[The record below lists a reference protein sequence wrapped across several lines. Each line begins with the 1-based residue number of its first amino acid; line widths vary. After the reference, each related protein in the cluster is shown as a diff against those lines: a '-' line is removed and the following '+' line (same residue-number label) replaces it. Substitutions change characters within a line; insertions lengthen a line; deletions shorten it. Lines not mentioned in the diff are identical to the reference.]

1 MSYATVMVILTVDQ
15 SNEAVLEVAGQLA
28 EKFDAKVIGI
38 AAAALRPGPYFMA
51 GPSFMAGDFA
61 KDFVDQGEASI
72 RKRLS
77 EIEEQFRADMKGRAK
92 NVEWRCS
99 LELPARYIAREA
111 RAADIVV
118 VAAGDRDAIVDP
130 FAAAAPNDLVMQVG
144 RPLLVV
150 PPSVRWLDL
159 RSALVAWK
167 DGAEARRAI
176 ADALPLLGKAGEV
189 VVAAI
194 AEDEKDR
201 SEMLRQAED
210 VVSWFSR
217 HGIHAS
223 SMVPEKIGNAQ
234 IQLDRIAADITAG
247 FVVAGAYGHSRFRE
261 WVLGGVTQHLVEQDA
276 RCSLLSR

>member
-1 MSYATVMVILTVDQ
+1 MSYATVMVSLTVDQ
-15 SNEAVLEVAGQLA
+15 SNDAVLEVAGQLV
-28 EKFDAKVIGI
+28 EKFDARVIGI
-38 AAAALRPGPYFMA
+38 AAAVLGPPPY
-51 GPSFMAGDFA
+51 FMAGDFA
-61 KDFVDQGEASI
+61 QDFVDQGEASI
-72 RKRLS
+72 RKRMA
-77 EIEEQFRADMKGRAK
+77 EIEVQFRAAMNGRTRD
-92 NVEWRCS
+92 VEWRCS
-99 LELPARYIAREA
+99 LELPARYIVREA

-118 VAAGDRDAIVDP
+118 AASAGEALVDP
-130 FAAAAPNDLVMQVG
+130 FAVAGPNDLVMQVG

-176 ADALPLLGKAGEV
+176 AGALPLLRKAGEV

-194 AEDEKDR
+194 AQDENDR
-201 SEMLRQAED
+201 SEMLRQADD
-210 VVSWFSR
+210 VVSWLAR
-217 HGIHAS
+217 HGIQAS
-223 SMVPEKIGNAQ
+223 SMVPEGIGNAQ
-234 IQLDRIAADITAG
+234 IRLDRIAGDITAG

>member
-1 MSYATVMVILTVDQ
+1 MSYATVMVSLTVDQ

-28 EKFDAKVIGI
+28 EKFDAGVIGI
-38 AAAALRPGPYFMA
+38 ATAVLSPPPY
-51 GPSFMAGDFA
+51 FMAGDFA
-61 KDFVDQGEASI
+61 EDFVDQGEASI
-72 RKRLS
+72 RKRMA
-77 EIEEQFRADMKGRAK
+77 EIEEQFRAGMNGRTK
-92 NVEWRCS
+92 DVEWRCS
-99 LELPARYIAREA
+99 LELPAPYIVREA

-118 VAAGDRDAIVDP
+118 ATSAGEAIVDP
-130 FAAAAPNDLVMQVG
+130 FAVAGPNDLVMQVG

-176 ADALPLLGKAGEV
+176 AGALPLLRKAGEV

-194 AEDEKDR
+194 AEDENDR
-201 SEMLRQAED
+201 SEMLRRADD
-210 VVSWFSR
+210 VVSWLAR
-217 HGIHAS
+217 HGIQAS
-223 SMVPEKIGNAQ
+223 PMVPERIGNAQ

>member
-1 MSYATVMVILTVDQ
+1 MSYATVMVSLTVDQ

-38 AAAALRPGPYFMA
+38 AAAVLRPPPYFMA

-72 RKRLS
+72 RKRMS
-77 EIEEQFRADMKGRAK
+77 EIEQQFRAGMNGRAK
-92 NVEWRCS
+92 NVGWRCS
-99 LELPARYIAREA
+99 LELPARYIVREA

-118 VAAGDRDAIVDP
+118 AAGDGDAIVDP
-130 FAAAAPNDLVMQVG
+130 FAVAGPNDLVMQVG

-167 DGAEARRAI
+167 DGAEARRAV
-176 ADALPLLGKAGEV
+176 ADALPLLRKVGEV

-194 AEDEKDR
+194 AEDENDR
-201 SEMLRQAED
+201 SEILRQADD
-210 VVSWFSR
+210 VVSWLAR
-217 HGIHAS
+217 HGIQAS
-223 SMVPEKIGNAQ
+223 SMVPERIGNAR

-247 FVVAGAYGHSRFRE
+247 LVVAGAYGHSRFRE

>member
-1 MSYATVMVILTVDQ
+1 MSYPTVMVILTVDQ

-38 AAAALRPGPYFMA
+38 AAAALRPRPYFMA

-77 EIEEQFRADMKGRAK
+77 EIEEQFRAGMNGRAK

-118 VAAGDRDAIVDP
+118 AAGERDAIVDP
-130 FAAAAPNDLVMQVG
+130 FAVAGPNDLVMQVG

-176 ADALPLLGKAGEV
+176 ADALPLLRKAGEV

-194 AEDEKDR
+194 AEDENDR

-210 VVSWFSR
+210 VVSWLSR

>member
-28 EKFDAKVIGI
+28 EKFDARVIGI
-38 AAAALRPGPYFMA
+38 AAAVLGPPPY
-51 GPSFMAGDFA
+51 FMAGDFA
-61 KDFVDQGEASI
+61 QDFVDQGEASI
-72 RKRLS
+72 RKRMA
-77 EIEEQFRADMKGRAK
+77 EIEVQFRAAMNGRTRD
-92 NVEWRCS
+92 VEWRCS
-99 LELPARYIAREA
+99 LELPARYIVREA

-118 VAAGDRDAIVDP
+118 AASAGEALVDP
-130 FAAAAPNDLVMQVG
+130 FAVAGPNDLVMQVG

-176 ADALPLLGKAGEV
+176 AGALPLLRKAGEV

-194 AEDEKDR
+194 AEDENDR
-201 SEMLRQAED
+201 SEMLRQADD
-210 VVSWFSR
+210 VVSWLAR
-217 HGIHAS
+217 HGIQAS
-223 SMVPEKIGNAQ
+223 SMAPEGIGNAQ
-234 IQLDRIAADITAG
+234 IRLDRIAGDITAG

-261 WVLGGVTQHLVEQDA
+261 WVLGGVTQHLVQQDA

>member
-1 MSYATVMVILTVDQ
+1 MSYATVMVSLTVDQ
-15 SNEAVLEVAGQLA
+15 SNDAVLEVAGQLV
-28 EKFDAKVIGI
+28 EKFDARVIGI
-38 AAAALRPGPYFMA
+38 AAAVLGPPPY
-51 GPSFMAGDFA
+51 FMAGDFA
-61 KDFVDQGEASI
+61 QDFVDQGEASI
-72 RKRLS
+72 RKRMA
-77 EIEEQFRADMKGRAK
+77 EIEVQFRAAMNGRTRD
-92 NVEWRCS
+92 VEWRCS
-99 LELPARYIAREA
+99 LELPARYIVREA

-118 VAAGDRDAIVDP
+118 AASAGEALVDP
-130 FAAAAPNDLVMQVG
+130 FAVAGPNDLVMQVG

-176 ADALPLLGKAGEV
+176 VGALPLLRKAGEV

-194 AEDEKDR
+194 AEDENDR
-201 SEMLRQAED
+201 SEMLRQADD
-210 VVSWFSR
+210 VVSWLAR
-217 HGIHAS
+217 HGIQAS
-223 SMVPEKIGNAQ
+223 SMVPEGIGNAQ
-234 IQLDRIAADITAG
+234 IRLDRIAGDITAG

>member
-1 MSYATVMVILTVDQ
+1 MSYATVMVSLTVDQ

-38 AAAALRPGPYFMA
+38 AAAVLRPPPYFMA

-77 EIEEQFRADMKGRAK
+77 EIEEQFRAGMNGRAK

-118 VAAGDRDAIVDP
+118 AGRRWRCDRRSVRGGRPQRSGDAGGAAVACSASIGSLAGSAQRARGLEGWRGGEAGYRRR
-130 FAAAAPNDLVMQVG
+130 AAALAQGGGG
-144 RPLLVV
+144 R
-150 PPSVRWLDL
+150 
-159 RSALVAWK
+159 
-167 DGAEARRAI
+167 G
-176 ADALPLLGKAGEV
+176 
-189 VVAAI
+189 AAI
-194 AEDEKDR
+194 AEDENDR
-201 SEMLRQAED
+201 SEMLRQADD
-210 VVSWFSR
+210 VVSWLSR
-217 HGIHAS
+217 HGIQAS
-223 SMVPEKIGNAQ
+223 SMVPERIGNAQ

>member
-1 MSYATVMVILTVDQ
+1 MSYATVMVSLTVDQ
-15 SNEAVLEVAGQLA
+15 SNDAVLEVAGQLV
-28 EKFDAKVIGI
+28 EKFDARVIGI
-38 AAAALRPGPYFMA
+38 AAAVLGPPPY
-51 GPSFMAGDFA
+51 FMAGDFA
-61 KDFVDQGEASI
+61 QDFVDQGEASI
-72 RKRLS
+72 RKRMA
-77 EIEEQFRADMKGRAK
+77 EIEVQFRAGMNGRTK
-92 NVEWRCS
+92 DVEWRCS
-99 LELPARYIAREA
+99 LELPARYIVREA

-118 VAAGDRDAIVDP
+118 AASAGEALVDP
-130 FAAAAPNDLVMQVG
+130 FAVAGPNDLVMQVG

-176 ADALPLLGKAGEV
+176 AGALPLLRKAGEV

-194 AEDEKDR
+194 AEDENDR
-201 SEMLRQAED
+201 SEMLRQADD
-210 VVSWFSR
+210 VVSWLAR
-217 HGIHAS
+217 HGIQAS
-223 SMVPEKIGNAQ
+223 SMVPEGTGNAQ
-234 IQLDRIAADITAG
+234 IRLDRIAGDITAG

>member
-1 MSYATVMVILTVDQ
+1 MSYATVMVSLTVDQ
-15 SNEAVLEVAGQLA
+15 SNDAVLEVAGQLV
-28 EKFDAKVIGI
+28 EKFDARVIGI
-38 AAAALRPGPYFMA
+38 AAAVLGPPPY
-51 GPSFMAGDFA
+51 FMAGDFA
-61 KDFVDQGEASI
+61 QDFVDQGEASI
-72 RKRLS
+72 RKRMA
-77 EIEEQFRADMKGRAK
+77 EIEEQFRAGMNGRTK
-92 NVEWRCS
+92 DVEWRCS
-99 LELPARYIAREA
+99 LELPARYIVREA

-118 VAAGDRDAIVDP
+118 AASAGEALVDP
-130 FAAAAPNDLVMQVG
+130 FAVAGPNDLVMQVG

-176 ADALPLLGKAGEV
+176 AGALPLLRKAGEV

-194 AEDEKDR
+194 AQDENDR
-201 SEMLRQAED
+201 SEMLRQADD
-210 VVSWFSR
+210 VVSWLAR
-217 HGIHAS
+217 HGIQAS
-223 SMVPEKIGNAQ
+223 SMVPEGIGNAQ
-234 IQLDRIAADITAG
+234 IRLDRIAGDITAG

>member
-1 MSYATVMVILTVDQ
+1 MSYATVMVSLTVDQ

-28 EKFDAKVIGI
+28 EKFDARVIGI
-38 AAAALRPGPYFMA
+38 AAAVLGPPPYFMA
-51 GPSFMAGDFA
+51 SDFA
-61 KDFVDQGEASI
+61 QDFVDQGEASI
-72 RKRLS
+72 RKRMA
-77 EIEEQFRADMKGRAK
+77 EIEVQFRAAMNGRTRD
-92 NVEWRCS
+92 VEWRCS
-99 LELPARYIAREA
+99 LELPARYIVREA

-118 VAAGDRDAIVDP
+118 AASAGEALVDP
-130 FAAAAPNDLVMQVG
+130 FAVAGPNDLVMQVG

-176 ADALPLLGKAGEV
+176 AGALPLLRKAGEV

-194 AEDEKDR
+194 AQDENDR
-201 SEMLRQAED
+201 SEMLRQADD
-210 VVSWFSR
+210 VVSWLAR
-217 HGIHAS
+217 HGIQAS
-223 SMVPEKIGNAQ
+223 SMAPEGIGNAQ
-234 IQLDRIAADITAG
+234 IRLDRIAGDITAG

-261 WVLGGVTQHLVEQDA
+261 WVLGGVTQHLVQQDA

>member
-1 MSYATVMVILTVDQ
+1 M
-15 SNEAVLEVAGQLA
+15 N
-28 EKFDAKVIGI
+28 
-38 AAAALRPGPYFMA
+38 
-51 GPSFMAGDFA
+51 
-61 KDFVDQGEASI
+61 
-72 RKRLS
+72 
-77 EIEEQFRADMKGRAK
+77 GRAK

-118 VAAGDRDAIVDP
+118 AAGEGHAIVDP
-130 FAAAAPNDLVMQVG
+130 LAVAGPNDLVMQVG

-210 VVSWFSR
+210 VVSWLSR
-217 HGIHAS
+217 HGIQAS

>member
-1 MSYATVMVILTVDQ
+1 MSYPTVMVSLTVDQ
-15 SNEAVLEVAGQLA
+15 SNEAVLEVAGQVA
-28 EKFDAKVIGI
+28 EKFDAKVIGVT
-38 AAAALRPGPYFMA
+38 AAVLRQPPYFMD
-51 GPSFMAGDFA
+51 GPYFMAGDFA

-77 EIEEQFRADMKGRAK
+77 EIEEQFRAGMNGRAK

-118 VAAGDRDAIVDP
+118 AAGEGHAIVDP
-130 FAAAAPNDLVMQVG
+130 LAVAGPNDLVMQVG

-210 VVSWFSR
+210 VVSWLSR
-217 HGIHAS
+217 HGIQAS

-276 RCSLLSR
+276 RCSLFSR

>member
-51 GPSFMAGDFA
+51 GPFFMAGDFA
-61 KDFVDQGEASI
+61 KDFVNQGEASI

-92 NVEWRCS
+92 NVGWRCS

-130 FAAAAPNDLVMQVG
+130 FAAAGPNDLVMQAG

-176 ADALPLLGKAGEV
+176 ADALPLLRKTGEV
-189 VVAAI
+189 VVAARCCGRPMTWFHGSLATASMRRPWCRKGSAMPRSSSI
-194 AEDEKDR
+194 A
-201 SEMLRQAED
+201 SPPILRQAL
-210 VVSWFSR
+210 
-217 HGIHAS
+217 S
-223 SMVPEKIGNAQ
+223 SLVLTAIRGSANGCW
-234 IQLDRIAADITAG
+234 AA
-247 FVVAGAYGHSRFRE
+247 
-261 WVLGGVTQHLVEQDA
+261 
-276 RCSLLSR
+276 

>member
-1 MSYATVMVILTVDQ
+1 MSYATVMVSLTVDQ

-28 EKFDAKVIGI
+28 EKFDARVIGI
-38 AAAALRPGPYFMA
+38 AAAVLSPPPY
-51 GPSFMAGDFA
+51 FMAGDFA
-61 KDFVDQGEASI
+61 EDFVDQGEASI
-72 RKRLS
+72 RKRMA
-77 EIEEQFRADMKGRAK
+77 EIEEQFRAGMNGRTK
-92 NVEWRCS
+92 DVEWRCS
-99 LELPARYIAREA
+99 LELPAPYIVREA

-118 VAAGDRDAIVDP
+118 ATSAGEAIVDP
-130 FAAAAPNDLVMQVG
+130 FAVAGPNDLVMQVG

-176 ADALPLLGKAGEV
+176 VGALPLLRKAGEV

-194 AEDEKDR
+194 AEDENDR
-201 SEMLRQAED
+201 SEMLRQADD
-210 VVSWFSR
+210 VVSWLAR
-217 HGIHAS
+217 HGIQAS
-223 SMVPEKIGNAQ
+223 PMVPERIGNAQ

>member
-1 MSYATVMVILTVDQ
+1 MSYATVMVSLTVDQ

-28 EKFDAKVIGI
+28 EKFDAGVIGI
-38 AAAALRPGPYFMA
+38 AAAVLSPRPY
-51 GPSFMAGDFA
+51 FMAGDFA
-61 KDFVDQGEASI
+61 EDFVDQGEASI
-72 RKRLS
+72 RKRMA
-77 EIEEQFRADMKGRAK
+77 EIEEQFRAGMNGRTK
-92 NVEWRCS
+92 DVEWRCS
-99 LELPARYIAREA
+99 LELPAPYIVREA

-118 VAAGDRDAIVDP
+118 AASAGEAIVDP
-130 FAAAAPNDLVMQVG
+130 FAVAGPNDLVMPVG

-176 ADALPLLGKAGEV
+176 AGALPLLRKAGEV

-194 AEDEKDR
+194 AEDENDR
-201 SEMLRQAED
+201 SEMLRRADD
-210 VVSWFSR
+210 VVSWLAR
-217 HGIHAS
+217 HGIQAS
-223 SMVPEKIGNAQ
+223 PMVPERIGNAQ

>member
-1 MSYATVMVILTVDQ
+1 MSYATVMVSLTVDQ

-28 EKFDAKVIGI
+28 EKFDARVIGI
-38 AAAALRPGPYFMA
+38 AAAVLSPPPY
-51 GPSFMAGDFA
+51 FMAGDFA
-61 KDFVDQGEASI
+61 EDFVDQGEASI
-72 RKRLS
+72 RKRMA
-77 EIEEQFRADMKGRAK
+77 EIEEQFRAGMNGRTK
-92 NVEWRCS
+92 DVEWRCS
-99 LELPARYIAREA
+99 LELPARYIVREA

-118 VAAGDRDAIVDP
+118 AASAGEALVDP
-130 FAAAAPNDLVMQVG
+130 FAVAGPNDLVMQVG

-176 ADALPLLGKAGEV
+176 AGALPLLRKAGEV

-194 AEDEKDR
+194 AEDENDR
-201 SEMLRQAED
+201 SEMLRRADD
-210 VVSWFSR
+210 VVSWLAR
-217 HGIHAS
+217 HGIQAS
-223 SMVPEKIGNAQ
+223 PMVPERIGNAQ

>member
-1 MSYATVMVILTVDQ
+1 MSYATVMVSLTVDQ
-15 SNEAVLEVAGQLA
+15 SNDAVLEVAGQLV
-28 EKFDAKVIGI
+28 EKFDARVIGI
-38 AAAALRPGPYFMA
+38 AAAVMGPPPY
-51 GPSFMAGDFA
+51 FMAGDFA
-61 KDFVDQGEASI
+61 QDFVDQGEASI
-72 RKRLS
+72 RKRMA
-77 EIEEQFRADMKGRAK
+77 EIEVQFRAAMNGRTRD
-92 NVEWRCS
+92 VEWRCS
-99 LELPARYIAREA
+99 FELPARYIVREA

-118 VAAGDRDAIVDP
+118 AASAGEALVDP
-130 FAAAAPNDLVMQVG
+130 FAVAGPNDLVMQVG

-176 ADALPLLGKAGEV
+176 AGALPLLRKAGEV

-194 AEDEKDR
+194 AEDENDR
-201 SEMLRQAED
+201 SEMLRQADD
-210 VVSWFSR
+210 VVSWLAR
-217 HGIHAS
+217 HGIQAS
-223 SMVPEKIGNAQ
+223 SMVPEGIGNAQ
-234 IQLDRIAADITAG
+234 IRLDRIAGDITAG

>member
-1 MSYATVMVILTVDQ
+1 MSYATVMVSLTVDQ

-38 AAAALRPGPYFMA
+38 AAAVLRPPPFMA

-72 RKRLS
+72 RKRMS
-77 EIEEQFRADMKGRAK
+77 EIEQQFRAGMNGRAK
-92 NVEWRCS
+92 NVGWRCS
-99 LELPARYIAREA
+99 LELPARYIVREA

-118 VAAGDRDAIVDP
+118 AAGDGDAIVDP
-130 FAAAAPNDLVMQVG
+130 FAVAGPNDLVMQVG

-167 DGAEARRAI
+167 DGAEARRAV
-176 ADALPLLGKAGEV
+176 ADALPLLRKVGEV

-194 AEDEKDR
+194 AEGENDR
-201 SEMLRQAED
+201 SE
-210 VVSWFSR
+210 
-217 HGIHAS
+217 
-223 SMVPEKIGNAQ
+223 
-234 IQLDRIAADITAG
+234 
-247 FVVAGAYGHSRFRE
+247 
-261 WVLGGVTQHLVEQDA
+261 
-276 RCSLLSR
+276 